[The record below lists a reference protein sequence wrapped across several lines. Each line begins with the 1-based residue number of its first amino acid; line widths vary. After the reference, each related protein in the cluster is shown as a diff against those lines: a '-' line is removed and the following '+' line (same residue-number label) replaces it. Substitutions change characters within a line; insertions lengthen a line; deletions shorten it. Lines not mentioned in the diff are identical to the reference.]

1 MGEGKALDNATFTR
15 TTLLGGCVAHAID
28 PTAARSMFCNAAL
41 FLGSAVGETCRPGHG
56 NLSASPGKTALTSSD
71 TPSLALFTVKMIQ
84 LKTLLNCID
93 NSGAAVVECVNV
105 LKKKRPATV
114 GDRIVVVVQ
123 KQRNFGPEST
133 NNSGIANKV
142 RRGDIRHAVVVRAKK
157 EMQRPDGTIV
167 KFDDNAC
174 VLVNK
179 SGDPI
184 GTRMNG
190 VVATELRGKQWSK
203 ILSLAPM
210 HV

>member
-1 MGEGKALDNATFTR
+1 
-15 TTLLGGCVAHAID
+15 
-28 PTAARSMFCNAAL
+28 
-41 FLGSAVGETCRPGHG
+41 
-56 NLSASPGKTALTSSD
+56 
-71 TPSLALFTVKMIQ
+71 MIQ
-84 LKTLLNCID
+84 LKTMLNCID

-114 GDRIVVVVQ
+114 DDLTPGDRIVVVVQ
-123 KQRNFGPEST
+123 KQRNFGPDSSS
-133 NNSGIANKV
+133 NSGIANKV

-157 EMQRPDGTIV
+157 EIQRPDGSLI

-190 VVATELRGKQWSK
+190 VVGSELRGKKWSK

>member
-1 MGEGKALDNATFTR
+1 M
-15 TTLLGGCVAHAID
+15 
-28 PTAARSMFCNAAL
+28 
-41 FLGSAVGETCRPGHG
+41 
-56 NLSASPGKTALTSSD
+56 
-71 TPSLALFTVKMIQ
+71 
-84 LKTLLNCID
+84 
-93 NSGAAVVECVNV
+93 
-105 LKKKRPATV
+105 
-114 GDRIVVVVQ
+114 VVVQ

-190 VVATELRGKQWSK
+190 WSSRTWSLRFDSATDFTMAGVVATELRGKQWSK

>member
-1 MGEGKALDNATFTR
+1 
-15 TTLLGGCVAHAID
+15 
-28 PTAARSMFCNAAL
+28 
-41 FLGSAVGETCRPGHG
+41 
-56 NLSASPGKTALTSSD
+56 
-71 TPSLALFTVKMIQ
+71 MIQ

-105 LKKKRPATV
+105 LKKERAATV
-114 GDRIVVVVQ
+114 GDKIVVVVQ
-123 KQRNFGPEST
+123 KQRNFGPDTAQS
-133 NNSGIANKV
+133 SGIANKV
-142 RRGDIRHAVVVRAKK
+142 RRGDIRHAVIVRAAK
-157 EMQRPDGTIV
+157 ETQRSDGSLV